1 MNGDSVFSFNLKSFS
16 ALLFGTLIYYSV
28 AIFGISLFSFEPS
41 NITLLWLPFGIGV
54 ILIEKFGL
62 KSLPFIF
69 IGSYFANY
77 PGMINETTPYILH
90 TSIAAFADTL
100 APLLSFLLI
109 RRYVNTRFDTV
120 KVLLPFTFYGALI
133 PTFIS
138 GIILSLNLAIGG
150 YIDYDDLCRFIAL
163 LMFADGLGLLLLYPL
178 YDTFNTLSTP
188 TPKEIKTS
196 LLYGILA
203 FILIWLS
210 FYLHYLIFLVLPLLL
225 ITAFRIRTHMLMSI
239 MLIIVIEMIIFSAE
253 IGHGLFSIGT
263 QIESIL
269 MLITYLVSLVFVIM
283 GTSLHHSEL
292 ITNINLT
299 NTDNLTKV
307 KNVKAYKERIDELLS
322 LFERYNT
329 PFSMMLFDIDN
340 FKVINDTYGHRA
352 GDAVLIEMSSLIQKN
367 IRLTD
372 TLFRVGGEEFVILCP
387 NTTLYEA
394 IDVAEKVRKVVE
406 SDLHTITNQRITIS
420 IGVSEVKI
428 ADAEDTL
435 YRRVDG
441 LMYRS
446 KQNGKNRV
454 TSTL

>member
-1 MNGDSVFSFNLKSFS
+1 M
-16 ALLFGTLIYYSV
+16 
-28 AIFGISLFSFEPS
+28 FGISLFSFEPS
-41 NITLLWLPFGIGV
+41 SITLLWLPFGVGV
-54 ILIEKFGL
+54 ILVEKFGL
-62 KSLPFIF
+62 KALPFIF
-69 IGSYFANY
+69 LGSFLANY
-77 PGMINETTPYILH
+77 PEMVNETAPYFLH
-90 TSIAAFADTL
+90 TSVAAFADTL
-100 APLLSFLLI
+100 APYLSTLLI
-109 RRYVNTRFDTV
+109 RRYVNTHFDTV

-138 GIILSLNLAIGG
+138 GTIISLNLAIGG
-150 YIDYDDLCRFIAL
+150 YISYDDLYGFIAI

-178 YDTFNTLSTP
+178 YDTFKTLSAP
-188 TPKEIKTS
+188 TSREIKSS

-203 FILIWLS
+203 FTLIWFS
-210 FYLHYLIFLVLPLLL
+210 FHLHYLIFLVLPLLL
-225 ITAFRIRTHMLMSI
+225 IAAFRIRTHMLMSI
-239 MLIIVIEMIIFSAE
+239 VFVIVIEIIVLSTQE
-253 IGHGLFSIGT
+253 RSGLFVIGT

-283 GTSLHHSEL
+283 GISLHHSEL

-387 NTTLYEA
+387 STTLYDA

-406 SDLHTITNQRITIS
+406 SDLHTIANQSITIS

-454 TSTL
+454 TSTI

>member
-1 MNGDSVFSFNLKSFS
+1 
-16 ALLFGTLIYYSV
+16 
-28 AIFGISLFSFEPS
+28 
-41 NITLLWLPFGIGV
+41 
-54 ILIEKFGL
+54 
-62 KSLPFIF
+62 
-69 IGSYFANY
+69 
-77 PGMINETTPYILH
+77 
-90 TSIAAFADTL
+90 
-100 APLLSFLLI
+100 
-109 RRYVNTRFDTV
+109 
-120 KVLLPFTFYGALI
+120 
-133 PTFIS
+133 
-138 GIILSLNLAIGG
+138 
-150 YIDYDDLCRFIAL
+150 
-163 LMFADGLGLLLLYPL
+163 
-178 YDTFNTLSTP
+178 
-188 TPKEIKTS
+188 
-196 LLYGILA
+196 
-203 FILIWLS
+203 
-210 FYLHYLIFLVLPLLL
+210 
-225 ITAFRIRTHMLMSI
+225 MSI
-239 MLIIVIEMIIFSAE
+239 MLVIVIEMIILSAE

-269 MLITYLVSLVFVIM
+269 MIITYLVSLVFVIM

-340 FKVINDTYGHRA
+340 FKIINDTYGHRA

-428 ADAEDTL
+428 SDAEDTL